1 MAKRYRKKRRKS
13 FRSFKRHRKSLNQL
27 VGDRL

>member
-1 MAKRYRKKRRKS
+1 MAKFNRGKGRVRGRVRQHK
-13 FRSFKRHRKSLNQL
+13 KSLNQL